1 MTTVLQQAQANIAA
15 FNAARAAN
23 PRLVKLASS
32 TELGFNT
39 IDSNPS
45 HWLPSPDFENTL
57 GPTGW
62 STGEIYNNRWFIEH
76 DVIIVRQ
83 YLFGRV
89 PA

>member
-32 TELGFNT
+32 TELGFDT
-39 IDSNPS
+39 IASNPAY
-45 HWLPSPDFENTL
+45 WLRYPDFENTL

-62 STGEIYNNRWFIEH
+62 TTGAFSDDSWFIEH
-76 DVIIVRQ
+76 DVIIVRE